1 MPSVKTI
8 ITSKYQKV
16 AIEIAQRIVEG
27 KYEVGET
34 IKSRSTI
41 ASNFGVSPE
50 TARKAINVLVDLEI
64 LEVKQGKGSKVISK
78 EKAEEFLAQYDSEKS
93 IKTLSTDIISTINH
107 QKQEMDRMKQMIH
120 AFMNQVSVAKKHY
133 PFRPYELTVTG
144 KSKTGQSLSELN
156 IWHQTGATIIA
167 IQHGPTLM
175 LSPGPYATVE
185 IDDIVYFVGD
195 DSVLTRVNSF
205 FNDEPIDITAE
216 TIETLVAED

>member
-1 MPSVKTI
+1 MPRAENI

-16 AIEIAQRIVEG
+16 AIEIAQRIVDG
-27 KYEVGET
+27 KYEVGEK

-64 LEVKQGKGSKVISK
+64 LEVKQGSGSKVISK
-78 EKAEEFLAQYDSEKS
+78 ENAANFLSQYDSIKS
-93 IKTLSTDIISTINH
+93 IKTLSTDIIATINH
-107 QKQEMDRMKQMIH
+107 QKQEMDRMKHMIH

-144 KSKTGQSLSELN
+144 TDKTGKSLSELN

-167 IQHGPTLM
+167 IQHGPTLV
-175 LSPGPYATVE
+175 LSPGPYASIE
-185 IDDIVYFVGD
+185 KDDILYFVGD
-195 DSVLTRVNSF
+195 DSALTRVDSF
-205 FNDEPIDITAE
+205 FNDEPLEVTTE
-216 TIETLVAED
+216 TIDALSEE